1 MALVHCRECGEM
13 IADNAPT
20 CPKCGAKQATGAAS
34 FFESFKPGSVGL
46 KILSFLIWLAGLILF
61 LVKMNNEAEAA
72 KSYGLWALAGLVSCI
87 FWWISWIVGLASLIV
102 GIVFIVRSSK

>member
-20 CPKCGAKQATGAAS
+20 CPKCGAKQTTGAAS
-34 FFESFKPGSVGL
+34 FVDSFKPGSVGL

-61 LVKMNNEAEAA
+61 LVKMKEDPDAA
-72 KSYGLWALAGLVSCI
+72 KSYGLWALAGLVSCF
-87 FWWISWIVGLASLIV
+87 FWWISWFVGLAIFIV
-102 GIVFIVRSSK
+102 GIVLIVRSSK